1 MSESNTSAAI
11 MSVCRFYT
19 FLHPAQHG
27 FNCQKI
33 TQQVA
38 QRPSLQLRRE
48 VYHEQQ
54 QHTSIEGHCNDP
66 QWLCLAASSGSP
78 PGSSG
83 KFWARHSRNRRHQMA
98 TAAWEGRVIE
108 VFVEFKGHV
117 LVRELCQSDTGWEVL
132 LKDLKVEARCKS
144 LGLQRQSPCL
154 TSTHFLSPPWISQ
167 LRRVMRSALSHAM
180 VDVQWFPCPIPHPRP
195 ILPCIGSLTGMPAR
209 TWRSNISPKCSPSC
223 RKTWT
228 VLNVVTHHSG
238 IGSCTP
244 NYPSDPVQSSSKV
257 FCSTESMEDINI
269 QLNI

>member
-132 LKDLKVEARCKS
+132 LKDFES
-144 LGLQRQSPCL
+144 WSTLQELRSPETISMSHLDSFSVTSMNLAAAESDEISPEPCHGGRPMISMPHPPS
-154 TSTHFLSPPWISQ
+154 STHSPLYW
-167 LRRVMRSALSHAM
+167 LAHR
-180 VDVQWFPCPIPHPRP
+180 D
-195 ILPCIGSLTGMPAR
+195 AR
-209 TWRSNISPKCSPSC
+209 TDMKIEHLAK
-223 RKTWT
+223 
-228 VLNVVTHHSG
+228 
-238 IGSCTP
+238 
-244 NYPSDPVQSSSKV
+244 VQSILQKNMNSSQCCHSPQWDRKLY
-257 FCSTESMEDINI
+257 T
-269 QLNI
+269 